1 MISELWCAKQSLIK
15 ENLSCLGVCDIDEK
29 LYLDIF
35 CDFIDN
41 DNETMK
47 KKKKTRIIFDI
58 LHILC
63 GQFTAVT
70 EINIFQQ
77 VLRDFD
83 PCGHFYLYEDIFLE
97 VCIIFCVKFLCLIH
111 GVN

>member
-15 ENLSCLGVCDIDEK
+15 ENLSCLGVCEIDEK

-47 KKKKTRIIFDI
+47 KK
-58 LHILC
+58 
-63 GQFTAVT
+63 
-70 EINIFQQ
+70 
-77 VLRDFD
+77 
-83 PCGHFYLYEDIFLE
+83 EDNDNFWYSSYS
-97 VCIIFCVKFLCLIH
+97 VWSVHSCDR
-111 GVN
+111 N